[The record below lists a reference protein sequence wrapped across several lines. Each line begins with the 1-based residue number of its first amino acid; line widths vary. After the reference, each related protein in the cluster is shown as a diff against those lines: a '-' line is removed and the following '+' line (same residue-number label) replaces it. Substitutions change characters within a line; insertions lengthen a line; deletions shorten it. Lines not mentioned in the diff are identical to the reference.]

1 MAIEKHT
8 FTATK
13 TNIHLNELRG
23 WFESN
28 ATEYF
33 DSFETAENNTLI
45 CKIGETEALK
55 FAESSSEL
63 IVTVSLPNGVSVSNY
78 AGRTSAVFKYA
89 KKTNSGIYLYSSYI
103 RIFITKSDKD
113 STSVLLSCFSSN
125 SSQKSYIADF
135 GYSSTFIEVPHTT
148 AVTANELTSFAPVV
162 CSGCVI
168 LPNLFI
174 TPFSEYV
181 GNDCNLNFR
190 GTEYVYDGYF
200 ALKE

>member
-1 MAIEKHT
+1 M
-8 FTATK
+8 
-13 TNIHLNELRG
+13 
-23 WFESN
+23 
-28 ATEYF
+28 
-33 DSFETAENNTLI
+33 
-45 CKIGETEALK
+45 KITHQSISTALK

-63 IVTVSLPNGVSVSNY
+63 IVTVSLPNGVRVSNY
-78 AGRTSAVFKYA
+78 AGKTSAVFKYA

-125 SSQKSYIADF
+125 SSQKSYITDF
-135 GYSSTFIEVPHTT
+135 GYSDKFVEVPYTS
-148 AVTANELTSFAPVV
+148 AVVENDLTSFSPVV
-162 CSGCVI
+162 CRGGVS

-181 GNDCNLNFR
+181 GNDCNLNCE